1 MITKQMAAEAR
12 ITLGLEDVVLTE
24 ENVKQAFRSKSKT
37 AHPDAGGSD
46 AAFANVDRAKCI
58 LLEFL
63 KRSPDPIVEYK
74 RENCPNCA
82 GSGRI
87 RIRRGF
93 GVLTIVCGR
102 CKGSGDAQY
111 DVDVQDT

>member
-1 MITKQMAAEAR
+1 MITAKMAADAR
-12 ITLGLEDVVLTE
+12 ALLGLVDVTLTE
-24 ENVKQAFRSKSKT
+24 DTVKQAFREAAKT
-37 AHPDAGGSD
+37 AHPDAGGD
-46 AAFANVDRAKCI
+46 GAAFANIDRAKCI

-63 KRSPDPIVEYK
+63 KRNPEPAAPYK
-74 RENCPNCA
+74 REDCPNCG

-111 DVDVQDT
+111 DVDVQDS